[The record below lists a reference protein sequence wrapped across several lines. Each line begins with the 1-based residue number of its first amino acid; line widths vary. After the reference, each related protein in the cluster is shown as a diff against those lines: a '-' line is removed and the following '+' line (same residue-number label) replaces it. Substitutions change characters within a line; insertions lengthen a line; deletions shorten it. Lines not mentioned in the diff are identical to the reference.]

1 MKQVSYGPLTPQPP
15 PTIISFGLLASLR
28 FSSDASSS
36 SVTEATGR
44 FLGPPSLGCRANG
57 ETGTRSTCR
66 AEYLWMQLVDGAV
79 EGRGRHGLRERVVD
93 KNSPSNDEYAD
104 YS

>member
-1 MKQVSYGPLTPQPP
+1 MAPLTPQPP
-15 PTIISFGLLASLR
+15 PTTISFGLLANLR
-28 FSSDASSS
+28 FSSDSSS
-36 SVTEATGR
+36 PSVTEATGR

-66 AEYLWMQLVDGAV
+66 SEYLWMHLVDGAV
-79 EGRGRHGLRERVVD
+79 EGRQGHGLRERVM
-93 KNSPSNDEYAD
+93 NENGPSNDEYAD